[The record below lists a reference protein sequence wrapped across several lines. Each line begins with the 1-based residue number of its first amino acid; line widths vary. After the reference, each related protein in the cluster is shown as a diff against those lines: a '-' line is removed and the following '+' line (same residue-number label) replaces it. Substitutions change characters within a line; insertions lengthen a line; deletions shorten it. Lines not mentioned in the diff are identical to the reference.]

1 MAEPAERPFP
11 PGRYPVVVVGT
22 GPGGLQAGYLLRR
35 RGIEH
40 ALLSADA
47 GPGGMFRRFP
57 LLQRLITWS
66 KPHALADPRT
76 PAFERFDWNELLT
89 EGGDEPVRVPE
100 FMHGPTYFP
109 AREEM
114 EASLSA
120 FAERY
125 DVTARY
131 GVTWE
136 STERTDD
143 GFVLHTTEGDYSAGI
158 VLFCIGA
165 ANPWRP
171 GIPGVE
177 LVPHYADVGDVTK
190 FAGRRVLII
199 GKRNA
204 AFELADGLLTQAS
217 QIVLT
222 SPRPAN
228 LSILTRSTAGA
239 RARYLQVYEDAVLGG
254 GSYVLDAALERVE
267 RTSDGWRV
275 FLEGTTRPGAMTF
288 AVDDVIAATGW
299 NVPLRDLPDV
309 GVRTFYSG
317 RLPALTPYWESATVP
332 GIYFGGTT
340 TMGAV
345 GLKKHGIPSTSAAVH
360 GFRYNVRVLV
370 DALAE
375 RHFGIVRPRPQ
386 ADPETLPATIA
397 NELTASGV
405 LWNQQAYLARV
416 WESTEAEGLV
426 DAGVQPLQA
435 FVDAEGPDAIAATVE
450 NTGENDFRPVVYAR
464 RGGTLEEHVLD
475 EDPLLDFSSERYRS
489 EIARIVKGVVT

>member
-1 MAEPAERPFP
+1 VAPGQDRPFA
-11 PGRYPVVVVGT
+11 PGSYPVVVVGT
-22 GPGGLQAGYLLRR
+22 GPGGLQASYFLRK

-40 ALLSADA
+40 ALISSDE

-66 KPHALADPRT
+66 KAYALADPKT

-89 EGGDEPVRVPE
+89 EGGDPPVRVSE
-100 FMHGPTYFP
+100 FMDGPTYFP
-109 AREEM
+109 ARSEM
-114 EASLSA
+114 EAALA
-120 FAERY
+120 EFARRY
-125 DVTARY
+125 DLTARY

-143 GFVLHTTEGDYSAGI
+143 GFVLHTSDGDYTTKIA
-158 VLFCIGA
+158 LFCIGS

-171 GIPGVE
+171 GITGLE
-177 LVPHYADVGDVTK
+177 QVPHYADVGDVSK
-190 FAGRRVLII
+190 FNGRRVMVV
-199 GKRNA
+199 GKRNG
-204 AFELADGLLTQAS
+204 AFELADGLLSHAS
-217 QIVLT
+217 QLVLS

-254 GSYVLDAALERVE
+254 GTYVLDAALERVE
-267 RTSDGWRV
+267 RHGAGWRV

-288 AVDDVIAATGW
+288 SVDDVIAATGW
-299 NVPLRDLPDV
+299 NVPMLDLPDL
-309 GVRTFYSG
+309 GVRTFYAG
-317 RLPALTPYWESATVP
+317 RLPALTPYWESVTVP

-360 GFRYNVRVLV
+360 GFRYNVRTLV

-375 RHFGIVRPRPQ
+375 KHFGVMRPRPK
-386 ADPETLPATIA
+386 ADAEKLSAVIA
-397 NELTASGV
+397 DELTHSGV

-416 WESTEAEGLV
+416 WDVTPEEGLV
-426 DAGVQPLQA
+426 DAGVHPLQA
-435 FVDAEGPDAIAATVE
+435 FVDAAGPDAVAASVE
-450 NTGENDFRPVVYAR
+450 TTGDGEIRPVVYVR
-464 RGGTLEEHVLD
+464 RSGMLEEHVLD
-475 EDPLLDFSSERYRS
+475 EDPLLDYTAERYRS
-489 EIARIVKGVVT
+489 EIARILKGVVT